1 MAALNMAAVI
11 ESHNEHNKLSPMTL
25 IRELKETDFE
35 QWFELYRV
43 YTEHYRVALTETG
56 IQTTWGWLMGSSHP
70 LQGLVAVQEA
80 ALVGKA
86 HFRAMP
92 SPLRVQNI
100 GFLDDLVVHPSARG
114 GGVGQLLL
122 GELQRIGLQEGWGLF
137 RWITQ
142 DNNYRARKLRDK
154 VASKSD
160 WNVYEMSC
168 NNQLD

>member
-1 MAALNMAAVI
+1 
-11 ESHNEHNKLSPMTL
+11 MTL
-25 IRELKETDFE
+25 IREMKETDFE

-80 ALVGKA
+80 ALVDMA

-92 SPLRVQNI
+92 SRPLRGQNI
-100 GFLDDLVVHPSARG
+100 GFLDDLIVHPSARG

-122 GELQRIGLQEGWGLF
+122 GELQRIDLLEGWGLF
-137 RWITQ
+137 HWITQ
-142 DNNYRARKLRDK
+142 DNNGPQAI
-154 VASKSD
+154 
-160 WNVYEMSC
+160 
-168 NNQLD
+168 

>member
-56 IQTTWGWLMGSSHP
+56 IQTTWGWLMDSSHP

-80 ALVGKA
+80 ALVGMA
-86 HFRAMP
+86 HF
-92 SPLRVQNI
+92 
-100 GFLDDLVVHPSARG
+100 
-114 GGVGQLLL
+114 
-122 GELQRIGLQEGWGLF
+122 
-137 RWITQ
+137 
-142 DNNYRARKLRDK
+142 
-154 VASKSD
+154 
-160 WNVYEMSC
+160 
-168 NNQLD
+168 

>member
-1 MAALNMAAVI
+1 
-11 ESHNEHNKLSPMTL
+11 MTL
-25 IRELKETDFE
+25 IRELKEADFE
-35 QWFELYRV
+35 QWLELYQV
-43 YTEHYRVALTETG
+43 YAEHYRVALTETG
-56 IQTTWGWLMGSSHP
+56 IQTTWGWLMDSSHP

-80 ALVGKA
+80 ALVGMA

-92 SPLRVQNI
+92 SPL
-100 GFLDDLVVHPSARG
+100 G

-137 RWITQ
+137 RWITR
-142 DNNYRARKLRDK
+142 DNNYRARKLYDK

-168 NNQLD
+168 NNHLD

>member
-11 ESHNEHNKLSPMTL
+11 ESYNEHNKLSPMTL

-56 IQTTWGWLMGSSHP
+56 IQTTWGWLVDSSHP

-80 ALVGKA
+80 ALVGMA

-92 SPLRVQNI
+92 SPLRGQNI
-100 GFLDDLVVHPSARG
+100 GFLDDLIVHPSARG

-122 GELQRIGLQEGWGLF
+122 GELQRIDLLEGWGLF
-137 RWITQ
+137 HWITQ
-142 DNNYRARKLRDK
+142 DNNYRPASYMTKLPVSQIGTSMR
-154 VASKSD
+154 
-160 WNVYEMSC
+160 
-168 NNQLD
+168 

>member
-25 IRELKETDFE
+25 IREMKETDFE

-56 IQTTWGWLMGSSHP
+56 IQTTWGWLMDSSHP

-80 ALVGKA
+80 ALVDMA

-92 SPLRVQNI
+92 SRSLRGQNI
-100 GFLDDLVVHPSARG
+100 GFLDDLIVHPSARG

-122 GELQRIGLQEGWGLF
+122 GELQRIDLLEGWGLF
-137 RWITQ
+137 HWITQ
-142 DNNYRARKLRDK
+142 YNNGPQAI
-154 VASKSD
+154 
-160 WNVYEMSC
+160 
-168 NNQLD
+168 